1 MSKGMKILIS
11 IMAVLLIGG
20 WAGWTLWPRKTDS
33 FVEKEISI
41 KQTTIPEAEKTVY
54 EDWAGFRFEYPKSL
68 KVEEIETD
76 DETVYSSLELT
87 AVDGKKLLLK
97 IVDSRF
103 KDLDEWKN
111 AFETDN
117 VAVGLREIY
126 WVDIPGLQLRHGAPK
141 KLLTVA
147 LEDEVIYRLEGPVDD
162 GGFWDE
168 AHQLILNSFEFDESV
183 MIKEAEEEAVGV
195 ETDEEADI
203 VLLEETITE

>member
-1 MSKGMKILIS
+1 MSKGMKILIW

-20 WAGWTLWPRKTDS
+20 WAGWMLWPRKTDS

-54 EDWAGFRFEYPKSL
+54 EDWAGFRFEHPKSL
-68 KVEEIETD
+68 KVEEVETD
-76 DETVYSSLELT
+76 DETIYSSLELT
-87 AVDGKKLLLK
+87 AVDGKKLLLR
-97 IVDSRF
+97 IVDSQF
-103 KDLDEWKN
+103 KDFEEWKKE
-111 AFETDN
+111 FEADN

-126 WVDIPGLQLRHGAPK
+126 WVDIPGLQLRYGAPK

-147 LEDEVIYRLEGPVDD
+147 LEDGVIYRLEGPTDE

-183 MIKEAEEEAVGV
+183 MIKEAEEEIEV

-203 VLLEETITE
+203 ILLEETITE